1 MNNLI
6 MNVVFGSLTI
16 IFLTG
21 IVIMIRN
28 AVKIK
33 AFSDKLKQRLKEEG
47 QIKIAYLRSEL
58 RDKAV
63 AYARYEPQN
72 KLIRLVS
79 KPIPRLPA
87 PVQKMKLI
95 N

>member
-33 AFSDKLKQRLKEEG
+33 TFSDKLKKRLKEDG

-58 RDKAV
+58 QDRAV
-63 AYARYEPQN
+63 TYVRYEPQN
-72 KLIRLVS
+72 KLIQLVS
-79 KPIPRLPA
+79 KPILRLPA
-87 PVQKMKLI
+87 SAHKMKLI

>member
-1 MNNLI
+1 MNNVI
-6 MNVVFGSLTI
+6 MNVVFGTLTI

-33 AFSDKLKQRLKEEG
+33 TFINELKKRLKEETV
-47 QIKIAYLRSEL
+47 IKIAYLRSEL
-58 RDKAV
+58 QDKAV
-63 AYARYEPQN
+63 VYVRYEPQN
-72 KLIRLVS
+72 KLIPIVS
-79 KPIPRLPA
+79 KPILRLP
-87 PVQKMKLI
+87 PSVHQMKMI